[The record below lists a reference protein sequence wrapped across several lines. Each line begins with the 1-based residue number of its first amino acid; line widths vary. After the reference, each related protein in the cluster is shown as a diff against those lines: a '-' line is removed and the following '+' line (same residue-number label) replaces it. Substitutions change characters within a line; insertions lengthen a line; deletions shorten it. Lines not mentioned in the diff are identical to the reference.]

1 MYPILPVLVA
11 LLASLYAAYS
21 DLKRGII
28 PNRLTFPL
36 IGLGILL
43 DAIFSYNMG
52 DPLFFAF
59 ALIFTGMIFMI
70 CYIFW
75 RLGAWAG
82 GDVKLFTGLAA
93 LLPFQPSLLRY
104 SIHRVPFPIIASY
117 PFPLTLIINSILG
130 MLPFLIIFVFYIG
143 LKQKKHLIEELLEPI
158 KDYKNSLILSLIITS
173 AITLTLMITSILQFQ
188 IIILTLIVIYIL
200 TMMISKL
207 PMKPKIAIIAIITL
221 YSIYQ
226 NPKLTI
232 TGILILWAS
241 IILLQVIRKLLGKVA
256 REALQD
262 KIRVEDL
269 KEGMILAYKLYKKDG
284 QYYFDD
290 KSFLEKLKEAA
301 KTGTLQSPG
310 ELVLASMAAGLTK
323 EDIELLLKLSK
334 IGKIPGEVRI
344 KRGVP
349 FAPAIFIGLLLSL
362 FVGDLAML
370 LLKVLSIIR
379 GIS

>member
-104 SIHRVPFPIIASY
+104 SIHGVPFPIIASY

-143 LKQKKHLIEELLEPI
+143 LKQKKHLIEELLKPI

-262 KIRVEDL
+262 EIKIEDL

-323 EDIELLLKLSK
+323 KDIKLLVELSK
-334 IGKIPGEVRI
+334 TGKIPGKVRI

-362 FVGDLAML
+362 FIGDLAML

>member
-1 MYPILPVLVA
+1 MLLSVFIALV
-11 LLASLYAAYS
+11 ASLYAAYT
-21 DLKRGII
+21 DLKKGII

-43 DAIFSYNMG
+43 DAIFSYQIG
-52 DPLFFAF
+52 DLLFFVY
-59 ALIFTGMIFMI
+59 ALIFTGIIFI
-70 CYIFW
+70 LGYTLW

-93 LLPFQPSLLRY
+93 LLPFQPYLLRY
-104 SIHRVPFPIIASY
+104 SVLGVPFPIIASY
-117 PFPLTLIINSILG
+117 PFPLTLMINSILG

-143 LKQKKHLIEELLEPI
+143 LKHKRHLIEELLEPI
-158 KDYKNSLILSLIITS
+158 KDYKSGLILSLIVTS
-173 AITLTLMITSILQFQ
+173 SITLTLMITSILQLQ
-188 IIILTLIVIYIL
+188 IIILTLIIIYIL

-207 PMKPKIAIIAIITL
+207 PMKPKVVIIAIVTL

-232 TGILILWAS
+232 IGILILWAS

-262 KIRVEDL
+262 EIKIENL

-323 EDIELLLKLSK
+323 KDIELLLKLSK
-334 IGKIPGEVRI
+334 TGKIPGKVKT

>member
-1 MYPILPVLVA
+1 MLLSVFIALV
-11 LLASLYAAYS
+11 ASLYAAYT
-21 DLKRGII
+21 DLKNGII

-43 DAIFSYNMG
+43 DAIFSYQIG
-52 DPLFFAF
+52 DLLFFVY
-59 ALIFTGMIFMI
+59 ALIFTGIIF
-70 CYIFW
+70 IFGYMLW

-93 LLPFQPSLLRY
+93 LLPFQPYLLRY
-104 SIHRVPFPIIASY
+104 SVIGVPFPIIASY
-117 PFPLTLIINSILG
+117 PFPLTLMINSILSI
-130 MLPFLIIFVFYIG
+130 LPFLIIFVFYIG
-143 LKQKKHLIEELLEPI
+143 LKHKRHLLEELLEPI
-158 KDYKNSLILSLIITS
+158 KDYKKGLILSLIVTS
-173 AITLTLMITSILQFQ
+173 SITLTLMITSILQFQ
-188 IIILTLIVIYIL
+188 IIILTLIIIYIL

-207 PMKPKIAIIAIITL
+207 PMKPKIAIITIITL

-262 KIRVEDL
+262 EIKVEDL
-269 KEGMILAYKLYKKDG
+269 KEGMILAYKLYKKDD

-310 ELVLASMAAGLTK
+310 KLVLASMAAGLTK
-323 EDIELLLKLSK
+323 KDIKLLVELSK
-334 IGKIPGEVRI
+334 TGKIPGEVRI

-370 LLKVLSIIR
+370 LLKVLSMIR